1 MHTVRSLRLKRD
13 FYVVILLIRINFWV
27 YIWGLH
33 ETNNLIHMIE
43 WNTYGHPLKFWI
55 YLKLIFEGN
64 LKKKNQITPWVLWI
78 KVSIFHTWQVR

>member
-1 MHTVRSLRLKRD
+1 MHTVRSLRLKRG

-43 WNTYGHPLKFWI
+43 WNTYGYPLKFWI
-55 YLKLIFEGN
+55 YLKLIFKGN
-64 LKKKNQITPWVLWI
+64 LKKKIRSHHGFYGLKCQFFTPG
-78 KVSIFHTWQVR
+78 R